1 VSSQILEIR
10 RTPEGKIQARRKDGR
25 PLTPKDKEE
34 AKRLAAQLPTTQ
46 AVTSPKAL
54 SSPSKSARTS
64 CRLISGLPLM
74 TALTPVMVRPSFM
87 PMSCPF
93 WRPKTRRHYAI
104 FIKTSWYFQ
113 ATRAMRRESSTIHSQ
128 GIKPSSLAGRERGN
142 ERTRPTRAVHQ
153 GHVGFG
159 RGGGSC
165 RAGQVRNLK

>member
-34 AKRLAAQLPTTQ
+34 AKRLAAQLPTAQ

-113 ATRAMRRESSTIHSQ
+113 
-128 GIKPSSLAGRERGN
+128 GRGRGN

-159 RGGGSC
+159 RGQGRGLDSLGVD
-165 RAGQVRNLK
+165 R